1 MPKFKANQSPAAIRR
16 TPKFCAQCSFEL
28 KLTFIAEEN
37 QKRLFC
43 SQCGHIAY
51 LNPFVVAGAIPEDR
65 GKVLLLRRGIEPM
78 KHFWT
83 FPAGFVE
90 LGESVLNGAIRETLE
105 ETGAKIK
112 IKDLLGVYSYS
123 DHITVNVIYRA
134 KVTGGTLRT
143 CPESEEV
150 RWFPKSKIPWRE
162 LAFRSTQEALA
173 DWVKGR

>member
-1 MPKFKANQSPAAIRR
+1 M
-16 TPKFCAQCSFEL
+16 
-28 KLTFIAEEN
+28 
-37 QKRLFC
+37 
-43 SQCGHIAY
+43 
-51 LNPFVVAGAIPEDR
+51 NPFVVAGAVPEDK
-65 GKVLLLRRGIEPM
+65 GKILLLRRGIEPM

-90 LGESVLNGAIRETLE
+90 LGESAPDGAIRETRE

-134 KVTGGTLRT
+134 RMTGGALRT

-150 RWFPKSKIPWRE
+150 RWFPKSQIPWDD
-162 LAFRSTQEALA
+162 LAFRSTHDALA
-173 DWVKGR
+173 DWMKRK